1 MNKVKKNIKP
11 TVHHSAPVEKVT
23 TIEKKSNK
31 QGFNKGILFFI
42 IILVVLASLLFR
54 KLSQKN
60 GFNNMKTNIIPSAV
74 KKVINNPATKFEI
87 GKITDTSG
95 VYEFELVLK
104 SGADQKYNSYI
115 TKDGKILFV
124 SGIKVDTLGK
134 TAPTAQTQAQTKKL
148 TCNDLT
154 KVDNTKLTAYVVA
167 DCPFGLQMQ
176 RVIKKTIDEQPAL
189 SNNIDVKYIG
199 AIENGKITSMHGDK
213 EAQENL
219 RQICIRE
226 EQKANY
232 WDYVGCYMKE
242 GKSEECLTSTGINAT
257 QLKSCV
263 EDKTKGL
270 VYAQKDFDTANKY
283 QIGSSPTLL
292 LNDKQTVSEFDFGG
306 RIPNAMKELVCCSST
321 QKGAYCDKDLSKT
334 EVASSYS
341 ITGESTNQG
350 TGNAANCGTP

>member
-11 TVHHSAPVEKVT
+11 IARHSTQVEKVT
-23 TIEKKSNK
+23 NIEKTPTKSK
-31 QGFNKGILFFI
+31 LNKGTIFFI
-42 IILVVLASLLFR
+42 ILLIVLAGLLFR

-60 GFNNMKTNIIPSAV
+60 ALSNIKNNIIPNAV

-95 VYEFELVLK
+95 VYEFELILK
-104 SGADQKYNSYI
+104 SGGDQKYNSYI

-134 TAPTAQTQAQTKKL
+134 TAPAAQTQTKKL

-199 AIENGKITSMHGDK
+199 AIENGKITSMYGDK

-219 RQICIRE
+219 QQICIRE
-226 EQKANY
+226 EQKENY
-232 WDYVGCYMKE
+232 WEYVGCYMKE
-242 GKSEECLTSTGINAT
+242 GKSEECLSSTGINTT
-257 QLKSCV
+257 QLKGCV
-263 EDKTKGL
+263 DDKTRGL
-270 VYAQKDFDTANKY
+270 AFAQKDFDLANKY

-292 LNDKQTVSEFDFGG
+292 LNDKQVVSEFDFGG
-306 RIPNAMKELVCCSST
+306 RIPNAMKELVCCSSKE
-321 QKGAYCDKDLSKT
+321 KGSYCSKDLSKT
-334 EVASSYS
+334 EVATAYS

-350 TGNAANCGTP
+350 INNAANCN